1 MMKKAEHKTLLSLEE
16 HMRELRHLRDV
27 AKANGQL
34 SAATQA
40 EVRRG
45 ELRKFDV
52 KQVEH
57 GDVVDF
63 SRMSDAE
70 LEGMLASWRN

>member
-1 MMKKAEHKTLLSLEE
+1 MEE
-16 HMRELRHLRDV
+16 HVEELKHLRDV

-57 GDVVDF
+57 GDVGDF